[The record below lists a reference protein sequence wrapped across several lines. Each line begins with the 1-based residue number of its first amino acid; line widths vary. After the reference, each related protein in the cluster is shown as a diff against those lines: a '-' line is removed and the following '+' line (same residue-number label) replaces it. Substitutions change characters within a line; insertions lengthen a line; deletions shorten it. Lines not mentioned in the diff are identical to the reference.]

1 MTFLSTDLLVVGIGL
16 LLGLAAPNAPAAPV
30 APLSLSSWS
39 PDCLM
44 GTLRTSDPEPMDPEL
59 FRPAELDLTADAPV
73 DGSCLAARKSDLSL
87 LAEESGLPGTSENI
101 LYLIFQ
107 FINDFEKHGRRDTTY
122 ILPSVRY
129 SMVLSCLVYSKL
141 WYCLLHYGNVLAG
154 VGWSVLY
161 NSTVWYTLVRTDLSG
176 VLWEL
181 FWCKLYQP

>member
-59 FRPAELDLTADAPV
+59 FRPAELALLAELDLTADAPV

-101 LYLIFQ
+101 L
-107 FINDFEKHGRRDTTY
+107 
-122 ILPSVRY
+122 
-129 SMVLSCLVYSKL
+129 
-141 WYCLLHYGNVLAG
+141 
-154 VGWSVLY
+154 
-161 NSTVWYTLVRTDLSG
+161 
-176 VLWEL
+176 
-181 FWCKLYQP
+181 